1 MIVESTDIWEI
12 TSEKEKILLYIL
24 DDLMIFLDED
34 SLKDK
39 TCIFEVEQVTLE
51 NESNFFV
58 VEEII
63 EMSFEHECPRD
74 DDLKCY
80 IIENCQ
86 KICTLTLF
94 GFAVCDIDYDIKIRG
109 FSGWNEWCMW
119 ISFYV

>member
-1 MIVESTDIWEI
+1 MIVESTDFWEI

-39 TCIFEVEQVTLE
+39 TCIFEVEQLTLE

-63 EMSFEHECPRD
+63 EMSFEHECPPP
-74 DDLKCY
+74 
-80 IIENCQ
+80 
-86 KICTLTLF
+86 
-94 GFAVCDIDYDIKIRG
+94 
-109 FSGWNEWCMW
+109 
-119 ISFYV
+119 